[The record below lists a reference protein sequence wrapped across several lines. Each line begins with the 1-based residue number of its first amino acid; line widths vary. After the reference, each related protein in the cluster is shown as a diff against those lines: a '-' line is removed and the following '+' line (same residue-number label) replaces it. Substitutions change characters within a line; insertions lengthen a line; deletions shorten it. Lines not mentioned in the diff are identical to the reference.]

1 MDASCRTWQQTDHTQ
16 HRQGGWT
23 PQKMTLVLRT
33 STLSL
38 CNQDGRVQE
47 CKDVLFKIEQLRK
60 QKEEY
65 IKQLAHCQGTI
76 DERQRLLSLIDEI
89 DNEETIEAMQEDL
102 DEHASIVARH
112 LKNNQALQ
120 SGYNDYIIALL
131 RDANPKWLQQ
141 RRNSLLA
148 AFNAAEDVHSLIMKR
163 SRLAVHLY
171 GKQRRPGKG
180 LRVEKRNSKGG
191 KS

>member
-1 MDASCRTWQQTDHTQ
+1 M
-16 HRQGGWT
+16 
-23 PQKMTLVLRT
+23 PLVLRT

-38 CNQDGRVQE
+38 CDQDGRVQE
-47 CKDVLFKIEQLRK
+47 CEDVLFKIEELRK

-65 IKQLAHCQGTI
+65 IKQLAHCEGTI
-76 DERQRLLSLIDEI
+76 NERQRLLSLIDESY
-89 DNEETIEAMQEDL
+89 NEETIEAMQEAL
-102 DEHASIVARH
+102 DEHKFFVARH
-112 LKNNQALQ
+112 LRNNQALQ

-141 RRNSLLA
+141 RRKSLLA

-163 SRLAVHLY
+163 SRLSVHPH

-180 LRVEKRNSKGG
+180 LRVVKRISRGG
-191 KS
+191 KV